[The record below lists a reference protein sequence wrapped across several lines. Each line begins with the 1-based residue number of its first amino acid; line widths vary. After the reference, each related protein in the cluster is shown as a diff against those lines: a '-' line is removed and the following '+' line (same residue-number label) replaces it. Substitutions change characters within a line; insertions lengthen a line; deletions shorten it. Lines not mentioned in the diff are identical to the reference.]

1 MKKIVCLDGYTLN
14 PGDNPWD
21 AVARLGE
28 FECYDES
35 KGGLNQ
41 VIERAASA
49 NILLTNKTPISR
61 EVIDSCEQLEYIGV
75 LATGYNVVDYEYAR
89 EKGIPVVNVPA
100 YGTDTVAEMVFA
112 MMFNLCRKVEVIS
125 CDVRENQ
132 CWSNIGDWTYT
143 VFPQAELAG
152 KTIGIV
158 GFGRIG
164 QRVAELANAFKMKV
178 IAYRPG
184 GEKEVAF
191 PVEFKSLDELLNQSD
206 IVSLH
211 CPVFPDT
218 ENLFDKQLMLK
229 MKYGSFLINTARGQ
243 LVVEQDLAELL
254 NSDHIAGAALDTLQQ
269 EPPLPDNPLLSA
281 RNCIITPHVAW
292 ATLDARKRIT
302 RTVADNIAAWLA
314 GNPLNIVNKL

>member
-28 FECYDES
+28 FDCYDES

-41 VIERAASA
+41 VIKRAENA
-49 NILLTNKTPISR
+49 NVLLTNKTPISR
-61 EVIDSCEQLEYIGV
+61 EVIDRCEQLEYIGV

-112 MMFNLCRKVEVIS
+112 MMFNLVRKVEVIS
-125 CDVRENQ
+125 CDVRDNLG
-132 CWSNIGDWTYT
+132 WSNSGDWTYT

-152 KTIGIV
+152 KTIGIL

-178 IAYRPG
+178 VAYSPR

-191 PVEFKSLDELLNQSD
+191 PVEFASLDELLKQSD

-218 ENLFDKQLMLK
+218 ENLFDKQRMLK
-229 MKYGSFLINTARGQ
+229 MKPGSLLINTARGQ

-254 NSDHIAGAALDTLQQ
+254 NSGHIAGAALDTLQQ

-281 RNCIITPHVAW
+281 RNCVITPHVAW

-302 RTVADNIAAWLA
+302 QAVADNIEAWLK
-314 GNPLNIVNKL
+314 GKPVNIVNKL